1 MKEARKTKAFAV
13 LHDCPSSPQKMRL
26 VADLVRGMDVQRAL
40 DTLKFCP
47 KEAARKVEKLLLS
60 AIANWSVK
68 NEGQRVDDAALYIK
82 EIFVVVLENH
92 LLFRGI
98 FYTVLDFVRKFFCL
112 EVYQT
117 ARVFPVFKDMHNGIG
132 RPLALI
138 AGVVAAG
145 AARPAVFK
153 RSRRGDLLLCEGFRI
168 RMLDRYA

>member
-68 NEGQRVDDAALYIK
+68 NEGQRVDDAALYITNLCGWCGYSEK
-82 EIFVVVLENH
+82 
-92 LLFRGI
+92 
-98 FYTVLDFVRKFFCL
+98 
-112 EVYQT
+112 T
-117 ARVFPVFKDMHNGIG
+117 ASGSTGTGSQNP
-132 RPLALI
+132 
-138 AGVVAAG
+138 
-145 AARPAVFK
+145 
-153 RSRRGDLLLCEGFRI
+153 
-168 RMLDRYA
+168 

>member
-68 NEGQRVDDAALYIK
+68 NERRC
-82 EIFVVVLENH
+82 F
-92 LLFRGI
+92 
-98 FYTVLDFVRKFFCL
+98 
-112 EVYQT
+112 VYQRNLCGWCGYSEKT
-117 ARVFPVFKDMHNGIG
+117 ASGSTGTGSQNP
-132 RPLALI
+132 
-138 AGVVAAG
+138 
-145 AARPAVFK
+145 
-153 RSRRGDLLLCEGFRI
+153 
-168 RMLDRYA
+168 